1 MDKHQDTRLDEDD
14 DDDVSEI
21 FVGSILKGHCNLLL
35 QLEPTEGSETSSSS
49 SAKLSHTPC
58 VNPKIKKCHQDHGES
73 SNTRFALCLLLLRG
87 IPLAE
92 LFCPLSILTMMS
104 IMDSDRSSFF
114 SSAVCK

>member
-1 MDKHQDTRLDEDD
+1 MDKRQDIRLDEN

-49 SAKLSHTPC
+49 SVKLSHTPC

-73 SNTRFALCLLLLRG
+73 SNNTVHPMSTLITRYYLGRIVLPAQYFDNDVYYG
-87 IPLAE
+87 Q
-92 LFCPLSILTMMS
+92 
-104 IMDSDRSSFF
+104 
-114 SSAVCK
+114 